1 MGTNGLGWV
10 LVHVRRRAR
19 AAPIALAAC
28 VAREACAAF
37 GSSAHPQRLT
47 PCGSHAQLTALDNS
61 RAHRS
66 PFLHLGFPA
75 VVFTYAKGTPMYG
88 LKTESSFD
96 AAHFLTDYHGKC
108 ENLHGHR
115 WRVVAYLEQEEL
127 QVQGTHKDMV
137 IDFADFKGALRDLT
151 EAFDHSFVVEEGSL
165 ASDTLACLERE
176 GFSLSVVPFRTTAEN
191 LARYFYGKLA
201 DAGFPVSQV
210 DVYETPN
217 NCAIYRG

>member
-1 MGTNGLGWV
+1 MGWV
-10 LVHVRRRAR
+10 LVHVRRWAR
-19 AAPIALAAC
+19 VAPIALAAC

-47 PCGSHAQLTALDNS
+47 PCVSHAQLTALDNS

-75 VVFTYAKGTPMYG
+75 VVFTYVKGTPMYG
-88 LKTESSFD
+88 LKTENSFD

-108 ENLHGHR
+108 
-115 WRVVAYLEQEEL
+115 
-127 QVQGTHKDMV
+127 
-137 IDFADFKGALRDLT
+137 
-151 EAFDHSFVVEEGSL
+151 DHSFVVEEGSL
-165 ASDTLACLERE
+165 APDTLACLERE

-191 LARYFYGKLA
+191 FARYFYGKLA

>member
-1 MGTNGLGWV
+1 MPERPARYAGMSVWSWE
-10 LVHVRRRAR
+10 LVRSGCRVQVAQWRVAR
-19 AAPIALAAC
+19 ACQVLGASRVDRAC
-28 VAREACAAF
+28 GLLVRCSAC
-37 GSSAHPQRLT
+37 SPL
-47 PCGSHAQLTALDNS
+47 
-61 RAHRS
+61 
-66 PFLHLGFPA
+66 PFLHLGFPT
-75 VVFTYAKGTPMYG
+75 VVFTYVKGTPMYG

-127 QVQGTHKDMV
+127 QTQGTHKDMV

-165 ASDTLACLERE
+165 APDTLACLERE